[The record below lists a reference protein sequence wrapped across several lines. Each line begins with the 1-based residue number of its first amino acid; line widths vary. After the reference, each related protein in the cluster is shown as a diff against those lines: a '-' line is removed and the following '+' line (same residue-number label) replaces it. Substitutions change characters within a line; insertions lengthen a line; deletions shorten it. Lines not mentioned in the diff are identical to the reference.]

1 MPAPDFAR
9 AFAEVFP
16 QPTADAIEGELARFL
31 QRATGVSVAATDFD
45 ATAIEPHLLANLR
58 LLDGDG
64 KNVLAESRDLDE
76 LRARFGKRAAEAFA
90 AHAAAGMAQ
99 RGLTTFPDTP
109 IPETVPGAGGVP
121 AYPALHDD
129 RDSASL
135 SVHADRNEARRHNPR
150 GVRRLLRLAL
160 AERMKQ
166 ARKQLP
172 VQPKTALLY
181 AAIESAAPRPNGTRD
196 SDRLRED
203 LVEGAFAAWSADAL
217 DDVRD
222 AEAFA
227 AKRDAIGQELF
238 PEAMRRLKQAE
249 TILGLVA
256 EVRARLDSK
265 LVGWASGNLDDMRAQ
280 LAALVPPGFLRDIPA
295 DALAEYP
302 RYLRALALRGER
314 ALRDPVRD
322 QARMLELKP
331 FADALADAVA
341 AGEAD
346 EPEWQALRWDLEE
359 LRVSL
364 FAQEL
369 GARGGVS
376 PKKLA
381 ARLARLRDG

>member
-1 MPAPDFAR
+1 
-9 AFAEVFP
+9 
-16 QPTADAIEGELARFL
+16 
-31 QRATGVSVAATDFD
+31 
-45 ATAIEPHLLANLR
+45 
-58 LLDGDG
+58 
-64 KNVLAESRDLDE
+64 
-76 LRARFGKRAAEAFA
+76 
-90 AHAAAGMAQ
+90 MAQ
-99 RGLTTFPDTP
+99 RRLTSFPGTP
-109 IPETVPGAGGVP
+109 IPLTVPGAGGVP
-121 AYPALHDD
+121 AYPALHDEG
-129 RDSASL
+129 DSASL
-135 SVHADRNEARRHNPR
+135 SVHADRKEALRHHPC
-150 GVRRLLRLAL
+150 GVRRLLRIAL

-181 AAIESAAPRPNGTRD
+181 AAIESAAPRARAAGGMPLKD

-203 LVEGAFAAWSADAL
+203 LVDGAFAALAAEGI
-217 DDVRD
+217 DDIRD

-227 AKRDAIGQELF
+227 AKRDAVGRELF

-256 EVRARLDSK
+256 DVRARLDSK
-265 LVGWASGNLDDMRAQ
+265 LVGWASGNLDDMRGQ
-280 LAALVPPGFLRDIPA
+280 LAALVPPGFLREVPA

-322 QARMLELKP
+322 QSRMLELKP
-331 FADALADAVA
+331 FTDALAEAVA
-341 AGEAD
+341 AGEAGD
-346 EPEWQALRWDLEE
+346 PDWQALRWDLEE

-381 ARLARLRDG
+381 TRLARLRSS